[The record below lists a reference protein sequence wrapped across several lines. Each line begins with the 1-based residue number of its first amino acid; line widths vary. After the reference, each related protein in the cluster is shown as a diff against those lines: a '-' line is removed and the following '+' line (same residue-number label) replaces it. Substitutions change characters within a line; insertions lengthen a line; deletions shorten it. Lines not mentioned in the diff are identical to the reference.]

1 MKLTLITCIRSI
13 RTNHLPFV
21 QLQNDPH
28 GRAFWRHHP
37 VRRGHFKLIV
47 LLIQFTLEFLN
58 LMTPGFCFWRRVGLI
73 WEGLLTRLL
82 LSITQ
87 PAVSRLRW
95 ECRPAVSLIIHVTLQ
110 QSTANFCISLPNIPA
125 RRTVFFTPTGQKNKK
140 TPHPSLW
147 GYCLWPR
154 DQICH
159 LVWGREMGGLR
170 WAALLPPTIQ
180 TSFFTLG
187 KNDKGR
193 DSLFGEI
200 CGQLAY
206 KLAKPGGDGWHM
218 AEYSTF
224 TPPQAI
230 GFNGPCNV

>member
-140 TPHPSLW
+140 TPHPSL
-147 GYCLWPR
+147 
-154 DQICH
+154 
-159 LVWGREMGGLR
+159 
-170 WAALLPPTIQ
+170 
-180 TSFFTLG
+180 
-187 KNDKGR
+187 
-193 DSLFGEI
+193 
-200 CGQLAY
+200 
-206 KLAKPGGDGWHM
+206 
-218 AEYSTF
+218 
-224 TPPQAI
+224 
-230 GFNGPCNV
+230 